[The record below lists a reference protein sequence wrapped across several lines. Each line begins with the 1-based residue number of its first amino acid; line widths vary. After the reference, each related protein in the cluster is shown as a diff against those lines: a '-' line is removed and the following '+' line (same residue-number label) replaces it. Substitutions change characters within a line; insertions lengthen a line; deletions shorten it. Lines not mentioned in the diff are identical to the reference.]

1 MTKGRDETI
10 LLCDSDIRAALKDR
24 LLQEFAGTNTI
35 IVDELP
41 ICWGD
46 TRIDIAVVNCSLHG
60 YEIKSDRDT
69 LERLPRQIDLY
80 NKIFDVITLVCSA
93 RLISKAK
100 EKIPAWWGI
109 QIPVTD
115 DNMSH
120 GVRFEIER
128 DPQPN
133 ELVDLRSLV
142 ELTWKEEAINILA
155 NRGLARGFRSR
166 PRWDIW
172 DRIVDVVDPT
182 ELKEAVR
189 ECLKVRQGWR
199 KPDSLQRL
207 CAD

>member
-1 MTKGRDETI
+1 
-10 LLCDSDIRAALKDR
+10 LLYDCDIRTALKDR
-24 LLQEFAGTNTI
+24 LLKEFASTNTI

-69 LERLPRQIDLY
+69 LDRLPRQVELY
-80 NKIFDVITLVCSA
+80 NKIFDSLTLVCSHK
-93 RLISKAK
+93 LVSKAK
-100 EKIPAWWGI
+100 DKIPEWWGI
-109 QIPVTD
+109 QIPLY
-115 DNMSH
+115 DNDTPFSI
-120 GVRFEIER
+120 RFEKER

-133 ELVDLRSLV
+133 EHVDLRSLI
-142 ELTWKEEAINILA
+142 ELTWKEEAITILA
-155 NRGLARGFRSR
+155 DRGLARGYRNR

-172 DRIVDVVDPT
+172 DRIIETVDKI

-189 ECLKVRQGWR
+189 ECLKGRQGWR
-199 KPDSLQRL
+199 EPETLQRL